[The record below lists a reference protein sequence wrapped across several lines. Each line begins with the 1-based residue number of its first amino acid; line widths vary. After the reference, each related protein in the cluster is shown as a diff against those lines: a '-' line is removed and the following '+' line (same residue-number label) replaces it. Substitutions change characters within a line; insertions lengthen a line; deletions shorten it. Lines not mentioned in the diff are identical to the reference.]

1 MKNYSLNI
9 LSALSEIHRNN
20 VIHGDIKPDNFLLF
34 RSEDSLTSYE
44 NRDNQSDIDDE
55 EDYEENERLVKLTDF
70 GLSHIISNGNFK
82 AYMKH
87 PLGTY
92 GYIAPEVKS
101 VINIFIIR
109 IVMLINLLICGH
121 LELVYI
127 KWLLHISPL
136 Q

>member
-1 MKNYSLNI
+1 MNI

-34 RSEDSLTSYE
+34 NTDESSTYYE
-44 NRDNQSDIDDE
+44 NRDNQSDIEDEE
-55 EDYEENERLVKLTDF
+55 EDYDRIIKLTDF
-70 GLSHIISNGNFK
+70 GLSHIISNGNTK
-82 AYMKH
+82 TYMKH

-101 VINIFIIR
+101 VIISLIIR
-109 IVMLINLLICGH
+109 IVSLINQSICG
-121 LELVYI
+121 LSESLYI
-127 KWLLHISPL
+127 KWLLLTNLL